1 MQGTGLCRKEAQN
14 EKLKHLFPQQ
24 LTSQWEGWACK
35 GRELELAG
43 KLRKGPEVA
52 HIQGRNF
59 VACLETTELPDVAE
73 D

>member
-1 MQGTGLCRKEAQN
+1 MQGTVLCGKEAQN
-14 EKLKHLFPQQ
+14 EKIKHLFLQQ
-24 LTSQWEGWACK
+24 LMSQWEGWACK

-43 KLRKGPEVA
+43 KLSKGPEVA

-59 VACLETTELPDVAE
+59 VACLGRIELLDVAK